1 MKIFNVITI
10 ARQVDG
16 EYVFVKV
23 EKSFLDQKRAS
34 DYANGLARKYAETI
48 NTSTGQIQC
57 VCERGVFESE
67 TEE

>member
-34 DYANGLARKYAETI
+34 DDANGLARKYAETI

>member
-34 DYANGLARKYAETI
+34 DYANGLARKYAENDVHYTRELYKFFKKS
-48 NTSTGQIQC
+48 NY
-57 VCERGVFESE
+57 
-67 TEE
+67 TE